1 MGSSAG
7 MIRRRFFL
15 VETVGGGIGDC
26 GTFLDLGAPVPF
38 FSERI
43 FKMKDGLFVRNSFA
57 FVPSYKELP
66 SAVARQIRHR
76 V

>member
-1 MGSSAG
+1 MGSSIG
-7 MIRRRFFL
+7 MNRRRFVL

-38 FSERI
+38 FPERI
-43 FKMKDGLFVRNSFA
+43 FKMKDCLFVRNSFA
-57 FVPSYKELP
+57 LVPSYKELP
-66 SAVARQIRHR
+66 SAVARRILRR